1 VKSIIEGRLL
11 FWRFYG
17 HHVIEGLVQ
26 MENRL
31 ILNKLI
37 ILAYYILVYAGT
49 EMRNTTAVVLGILI
63 YVCLN
68 TGLYIVK
75 SALLKKGFLLVSIFL
90 IIYCFLE
97 INPLF
102 ILLLPINSFELI
114 SMYTVGGWLPL
125 LMVATPLLRMDKEDL
140 SIYLLVSSFSYIVYR
155 MGHNSMDR
163 IQGLNEANDA
173 LREKVY
179 LLTGQFNNGLD
190 FERQLNYLS
199 QLEERHSIAQEIHD
213 RVGHAIAGSLI
224 QLEAAGLLVDRDQS
238 KTRDIIQNVITVLR
252 EGMENIR
259 ATLRNIKPA
268 TEQLGINRVK
278 LLLDEFTVNNQ
289 LKTSLV
295 YSGNLDRIAPI
306 QWKVILDNLG
316 EALTNALK
324 YSGATTIS
332 LKIEVLNKFVKA
344 EVSDNGHGA
353 YIVKKGLG
361 ISGMEERSGRISGK
375 VVIDGSKGFS
385 VITLLPMEEEQYGD

>member
-1 VKSIIEGRLL
+1 
-11 FWRFYG
+11 
-17 HHVIEGLVQ
+17 
-26 MENRL
+26 MENWL

-37 ILAYYILVYAGT
+37 ILAYYILVYAGN
-49 EMRNTTAVVLGILI
+49 EMRNTAAVVLCILI

-68 TGLYIVK
+68 MGLYIVK
-75 SALLKKGFLLVSIFL
+75 SDLLKKGLLLVSIFV
-90 IIYCFLE
+90 IVCCFLY
-97 INPLF
+97 INALF
-102 ILLLPINSFELI
+102 ILLLPINIFEFVFVF
-114 SMYTVGGWLPL
+114 TVGWWLPL
-125 LMVATPLLRMDKEDL
+125 LMAATTLVLMDKEGL
-140 SIYLLVSSFSYIVYR
+140 AIYLLVSSFSYLVYR
-155 MGHNSMDR
+155 MGHNSKHR
-163 IQGLNEANDA
+163 IQGLSEVNDT

-179 LLTGQFNNGLD
+179 LLTSQLNNDLD

-224 QLEAAGLLVDRDQS
+224 QLEAAGLLVERDQS

-278 LLLDEFTVNNQ
+278 LLLDEFTVNNH

-295 YSGNLDRIAPI
+295 YSGNLERIAPI
-306 QWKVILDNLG
+306 QWKVISDNLG
-316 EALTNALK
+316 ESLTNALK
-324 YSGATTIS
+324 YSGATAIS

-344 EVSDNGHGA
+344 EVSNNGHGA

-361 ISGMEERSGRISGK
+361 ISGMEERSGRIGGK

>member
-1 VKSIIEGRLL
+1 
-11 FWRFYG
+11 
-17 HHVIEGLVQ
+17 

-75 SALLKKGFLLVSIFL
+75 SGLLKKGFLLVSIFL

-102 ILLLPINSFELI
+102 ILLLPINSFELM

>member
-1 VKSIIEGRLL
+1 
-11 FWRFYG
+11 
-17 HHVIEGLVQ
+17 
-26 MENRL
+26 MENWL

-37 ILAYYILVYAGT
+37 ILAYYILVYAGN
-49 EMRNTTAVVLGILI
+49 EMRNTTAVVLCVLI

-75 SALLKKGFLLVSIFL
+75 SDLLKKGLLLVSIFV
-90 IIYCFLE
+90 IVCCFLY
-97 INPLF
+97 INALF
-102 ILLLPINSFELI
+102 ILLLPINIFEFVF
-114 SMYTVGGWLPL
+114 TVGRWLPL
-125 LMVATPLLRMDKEDL
+125 LMAAIPLLLMDKEGL
-140 SIYLLVSSFSYIVYR
+140 AVYLLVSSFSYLVYR
-155 MGHNSMDR
+155 MGHNSKHR
-163 IQGLNEANDA
+163 IQGLSEVNDA

-179 LLTGQFNNGLD
+179 LLTSQLNNDLD

-224 QLEAAGLLVDRDQS
+224 QLEAAGLLVERDQS

-278 LLLDEFTVNNQ
+278 LLLDEFTVNNH

-295 YSGNLDRIAPI
+295 
-306 QWKVILDNLG
+306 
-316 EALTNALK
+316 
-324 YSGATTIS
+324 
-332 LKIEVLNKFVKA
+332 
-344 EVSDNGHGA
+344 
-353 YIVKKGLG
+353 KGLSFKRYSAG
-361 ISGMEERSGRISGK
+361 
-375 VVIDGSKGFS
+375 
-385 VITLLPMEEEQYGD
+385 